1 MPASKDTITRLCALA
16 VGVGRYL
23 AEVDAGYS
31 PDDTPLRLLNRAAQT
46 VSFEDLSEYAKDA
59 IIMADRARDI
69 KDVDQWAILS
79 GRD

>member
-1 MPASKDTITRLCALA
+1 MAASKDTITRLCSLC

-23 AEVDAGYS
+23 AEIDAGYT
-31 PDDTPLRLLNRAAQT
+31 PDDMPLRRLNRAAQT
-46 VSFEDLSEYAKDA
+46 VSFEDLSEYAKEA
-59 IIMADRARDI
+59 VIMADNARDI